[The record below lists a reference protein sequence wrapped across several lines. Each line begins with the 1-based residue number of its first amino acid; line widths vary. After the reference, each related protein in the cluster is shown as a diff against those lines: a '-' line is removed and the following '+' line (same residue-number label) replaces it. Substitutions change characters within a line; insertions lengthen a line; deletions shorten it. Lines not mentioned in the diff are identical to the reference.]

1 MVLVSLSGQGGTTSP
16 PTVIPLKSV
25 HVGTKDVS
33 VYSHREAVAPVP
45 EVLTVTV
52 CESVPGSD
60 DVIVL
65 KAVGVGGD
73 MDGEPVGIEMV
84 SESRD
89 VAELENVFVTVFFE
103 TVRVSFSEAVAV

>member
-1 MVLVSLSGQGGTTSP
+1 M
-16 PTVIPLKSV
+16 
-25 HVGTKDVS
+25 GTKDVS

-60 DVIVL
+60 DVIVTEV
-65 KAVGVGGD
+65 VGVGGD
-73 MDGEPVGIEMV
+73 MDGEPVGIEIV

-89 VAELENVFVTVFFE
+89 VAEFENVSVTVFFE